1 MNTLLSSEET
11 RQQILPRLPV
21 AMTTGFVTREVLD
34 ALRQMAEAGP
44 VNFAALDARL
54 SEAGRT
60 LLHDIAAA
68 DEIGDD
74 NECLAQADACLRRL
88 QANFQRGQLD
98 ELRARVKTAGREG
111 RSEEALHWTAEL
123 QRLEEEV
130 KRDG

>member
-1 MNTLLSSEET
+1 
-11 RQQILPRLPV
+11 
-21 AMTTGFVTREVLD
+21 
-34 ALRQMAEAGP
+34 MAEAGP

-88 QANFQRGQLD
+88 QANFQRSQLD
-98 ELRARVKTAGREG
+98 EVRARVKMAGREG
-111 RSEEALHWTAEL
+111 RPEEALHWTAEL